1 MVKSKQP
8 RKQRKNLY
16 SKPLHARKAEL
27 NVHLSDEL
35 AAKLATKRRS
45 VVVRKGDKVNIVRGR
60 FVGKSGKVS
69 SVDYKDYVIYVEG
82 ITIRNG
88 KGEEK
93 AAAIRPQSAVI
104 VDGDFSSAGRKNII
118 SR

>member
-27 NVHLSDEL
+27 KVHLSDEF
-35 AAKLATKRRS
+35 AAKLSTKKRS

-60 FVGKSGKVS
+60 FEGKSGKVS
-69 SVDYKDYVIYVEG
+69 RVDYKDYVIYVEG
-82 ITIRNG
+82 ITIRNA

-93 AAAIRPQSAVI
+93 AASIRPGSAVI
-104 VDGDFSSAGRKNII
+104 VDGDFTSAQRKNII
-118 SR
+118 TR